1 MRPLKTLLAKS
12 AAVAAVAML
21 GLPGVAAAW
30 GDENNNAGRCTG
42 RPFKLVNMS
51 DLDRAEKVRARKV
64 DRNGNNWVCR
74 KDIPGRGGGNT
85 GNNSNIKDDKV

>member
-1 MRPLKTLLAKS
+1 MKRSLARS
-12 AAVAAVAML
+12 AAVAAAAVI

-30 GDENNNAGRCTG
+30 GDANNNAGRCTG
-42 RPFKLVNMS
+42 RPFKLVNIS
-51 DLDRAEKVRARKV
+51 ELNGAEKVRANKV

-85 GNNSNIKDDKV
+85 GNNSNIKDDKL